1 MTGYVVPTSIRPTF
15 LTNSRVPSLR
25 RQSGGETP
33 HRCPAVR
40 PRSFSLRP
48 GVEPGP
54 TMPCSSSYIRRRCP
68 RWRQSLTRASR
79 STFEGKPGTGV
90 EPALPCTPAGI
101 RQPTSEGADK
111 TTGET
116 QHFSRCSPF
125 PHSAP
130 SFSFYNS
137 TASIRAIERSASSC
151 PEANAEITSN
161 TWSEKPPMFKMSARS
176 TACVV
181 WFG

>member
-1 MTGYVVPTSIRPTF
+1 MLYQLSYRTAKARPGLEPGTSRLNVVPPAF
-15 LTNSRVPSLR
+15 AAGFRV
-25 RQSGGETP
+25 
-33 HRCPAVR
+33 
-40 PRSFSLRP
+40 
-48 GVEPGP
+48 
-54 TMPCSSSYIRRRCP
+54 
-68 RWRQSLTRASR
+68 WRQSLTRASQ

-101 RQPTSEGADK
+101 RQPTSEEADK

-125 PHSAP
+125 RHSAP
-130 SFSFYNS
+130 SFSSYS
-137 TASIRAIERSASSC
+137 LTVSIRATQWSASSL

-161 TWSEKPPMFKMSARS
+161 TWSEKPPIFRMSSRS
-176 TACVV
+176 AACVV